1 MFLTYV
7 SVITRRTVH
16 DSVYRRQARQGTM
29 PPANHRS
36 SATTPLAVGR
46 QRGVIHG
53 LRWYIIGLVFVA
65 TCINY
70 IDRSSI
76 GLLFTDFGRE
86 LGISREQYG
95 WIGAILLFAYT
106 VSQSV
111 SGRLYDRFGARI
123 GFTVSIVVWCLAAM
137 AHAAIVGFGSFAA
150 ASFFLGLGEAGNWPG
165 AAKV

>member
-1 MFLTYV
+1 MKDKPLT
-7 SVITRRTVH
+7 
-16 DSVYRRQARQGTM
+16 QGSM
-29 PPANHRS
+29 PKTSDKSHTEIALPN
-36 SATTPLAVGR
+36 ATLTAPLCRIV
-46 QRGVIHG
+46 VG
-53 LRWYIIGLVFVA
+53 LRWYIIALVFVA

-111 SGRLYDRFGARI
+111 SGRLYDRFGSRI
-123 GFTVSIVVWCLAAM
+123 G
-137 AHAAIVGFGSFAA
+137 
-150 ASFFLGLGEAGNWPG
+150 
-165 AAKV
+165 

>member
-1 MFLTYV
+1 
-7 SVITRRTVH
+7 
-16 DSVYRRQARQGTM
+16 
-29 PPANHRS
+29 PANHKS
-36 SATTPLAVGR
+36 SATTSASAVMR
-46 QRGVIHG
+46 RRGVIHG

-111 SGRLYDRFGARI
+111 SGRLYDRFGVRI

-137 AHAAIVGFGSFAA
+137 AHSAIVGFASFAA
-150 ASFFLGLGEAGNWPG
+150 ASVFL
-165 AAKV
+165 